1 MEALGG
7 AWPVVG
13 TQCTELL
20 WLAGRSA
27 TCLSGGGGGSSL
39 SYYEG
44 QHPTPGDW
52 ELRGGALELGLRTRS
67 FLGSFPG
74 V

>member
-1 MEALGG
+1 ME
-7 AWPVVG
+7 G

-20 WLAGRSA
+20 WLAGCSA
-27 TCLSGGGGGSSL
+27 TCLSGGGGSNSL

-44 QHPTPGDW
+44 QHPAPGDW
-52 ELRGGALELGLRTRS
+52 ELRGGAMELGPHTCS